1 MPLEV
6 GARVARRMAPP
17 VHRQPVR
24 QRRRP
29 DPPYVASPRSAGH
42 APRRRVPQ
50 AVARRIVHVGRD
62 PRPVGERH
70 AQLVPGKPFTSSGN
84 RLGDQHR
91 CMRNRSAPVGMRFV
105 RFTYIPSPYSRHS
118 AAMASDDSANPII
131 PNHSAR
137 RPSVLFVSLSM
148 RRPMRPRA
156 VTHSRMRERQTDYD
170 KPVLRL
176 RRA

>member
-6 GARVARRMAPP
+6 GARVTQRMAPP

-24 QRRRP
+24 QRQRP

-70 AQLVPGKPFTSSGN
+70 AQLVL
-84 RLGDQHR
+84 REALHILQE
-91 CMRNRSAPVGMRFV
+91 A
-105 RFTYIPSPYSRHS
+105 
-118 AAMASDDSANPII
+118 
-131 PNHSAR
+131 AR
-137 RPSVLFVSLSM
+137 RPAALHAEPVRARRHAPCAPEIHLVAVLQAFGRHGV
-148 RRPMRPRA
+148 RRFGESHHPEPLGQTAQRP
-156 VTHSRMRERQTDYD
+156 
-170 KPVLRL
+170 LRL
-176 RRA
+176 LVHAPSDASAGGDA